1 MKSASTTASEGPDGT
16 VSQRRPDPA
25 GMACPSSPALVDL
38 PSGYLTD
45 GLPSNNSQNLYNYW
59 TTGKYLGLINLKVIP
74 AGYD

>member
-1 MKSASTTASEGPDGT
+1 
-16 VSQRRPDPA
+16 
-25 GMACPSSPALVDL
+25 MACPSSPALVDL

-45 GLPSNNSQNLYNYW
+45 GLPSNNNQNLYNYW